1 MPAMDS
7 STWGR
12 LAFAGAWYLP
22 ALAAASVQWQ
32 CRLSDDL
39 VRLHCEARA
48 AVDAAT
54 APAETPVQVR
64 GVAYPLELQRRWTI
78 DLWSVPTEPEFVRL
92 LARSVLCH
100 RRPACTAVV
109 DGPAMQ
115 ALGGRGGS

>member
-1 MPAMDS
+1 M
-7 STWGR
+7 
-12 LAFAGAWYLP
+12 AGAWCWP

-48 AVDAAT
+48 EGDVAVAA
-54 APAETPVQVR
+54 ADHPVVVR
-64 GVAYPLELQRRWTI
+64 GVTYPLALQRRWTI

-115 ALGGRGGS
+115 SLGGPPRS